1 MASPQKENGHTQI
14 ANELLE
20 AFAKVDLKGTQFA
33 MIFAIMRKTYG
44 FHKKH
49 DAISIEQFME
59 MMKMSRRAI
68 IYNLQELEAK
78 NIVFVKR
85 SRNGEKNA
93 VNIISLNKDYDSWLI
108 TESAPQVKKNR
119 SSAKL
124 RKQNRSVSS
133 AKPDELVVQNPDEKV
148 KSFAPTK
155 ETIQKK
161 TKDNSKTDVL
171 QGEQWNLLVDSF
183 KDVNPFY
190 EDFYRNRTER
200 AALSTLA
207 EKIGFEKLLAT
218 VQHLAEIVQLPY
230 APKITKPTE
239 LKRDFGKLIAF
250 YKQHQSKL
258 PKSNV
263 YEV

>member
-1 MASPQKENGHTQI
+1 MANPQKENGFTAI

-20 AFAKVDLKGTQFA
+20 RLSYPGINGSEFRVIHL
-33 MIFAIMRKTYG
+33 IIRKTYG
-44 FHKKH
+44 FHKKV
-49 DAISIEQFME
+49 DRISLSQF
-59 MMKMSRRAI
+59 
-68 IYNLQELEAK
+68 EAGTLM
-78 NIVFVKR
+78 KR
-85 SRNGEKNA
+85 SQAIETIKSLMEKK
-93 VNIISLNKDYDSWLI
+93 IITKEGSFYKLNKNYDEWVVGKRLLPEGGRQKVTPASKQKP
-108 TESAPQVKKNR
+108 TESSKQKPTHK
-119 SSAKL
+119 
-124 RKQNRSVSS
+124 RK
-133 AKPDELVVQNPDEKV
+133 
-148 KSFAPTK
+148 K
-155 ETIQKK
+155 ETI
-161 TKDNSKTDVL
+161 TKEISKTDVL
-171 QGEQWNLLVDSF
+171 RGEQWNLLVDSF